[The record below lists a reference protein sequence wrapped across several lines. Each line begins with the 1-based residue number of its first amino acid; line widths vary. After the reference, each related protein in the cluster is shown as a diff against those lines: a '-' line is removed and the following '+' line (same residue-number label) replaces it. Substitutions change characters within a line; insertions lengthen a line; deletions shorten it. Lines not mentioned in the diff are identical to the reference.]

1 MTEEERLQKREKQ
14 VLYLRHR
21 LQKGFLSRD
30 QAPKDEDMTNMSEYL
45 KQLEAHDDLE
55 GEVIKKTKVH
65 KVLKAI
71 MKLDSIPKEEDFE
84 FKKRCG
90 ELLGKWSNALAN
102 EAEPTG
108 ANGVKDEDRD
118 KSESAKE
125 DAPPAEK
132 IVEDEKME
140 DAVTEPAVE
149 KKADADGDVAM
160 SEADKEIIKD
170 APAAQAEVETS
181 AEDGGNSAAG
191 AETDAATDAPKA

>member
-1 MTEEERLQKREKQ
+1 M
-14 VLYLRHR
+14 
-21 LQKGFLSRD
+21 
-30 QAPKDEDMTNMSEYL
+30 
-45 KQLEAHDDLE
+45 
-55 GEVIKKTKVH
+55 IKKTKVH

-108 ANGVKDEDRD
+108 TNGVKDEDRE

-140 DAVTEPAVE
+140 DATPETAVE
-149 KKADADGDVAM
+149 KKSDMDGDVAM
-160 SEADKEIIKD
+160 SEADKEVIKD
-170 APAAQAEVETS
+170 APAVQAEASV
-181 AEDGGNSAAG
+181 EDGDKEAAV
-191 AETDAATDAPKA
+191 AETDAAIADVTEA